1 MAIQELQDAGCRFKS
16 SNPSLTNR
24 CENKMQEKHIWI
36 AFTREIG
43 ELLSAHRVE
52 NRLEPGFPDVL
63 WTGLGKTGVF
73 ELKDWEGSDWVSRE
87 QALWLRFW
95 AERGG
100 IGGVLAKKTRGD
112 WLWYPAN
119 PSFEW
124 MRAIQHKNGIAP
136 ALSMSRLTASFIL
149 SLIPGNEI
157 RMGNG
162 TIRDPRLFPRNDVI
176 SGSAGVIN
184 SSDPVS

>member
-1 MAIQELQDAGCRFKS
+1 M
-16 SNPSLTNR
+16 NR
-24 CENKMQEKHIWI
+24 MQERHVW
-36 AFTREIG
+36 AALRRD
-43 ELLSAHRVE
+43 LPVLCAHRVE

-100 IGGVLAKKTRGD
+100 IGGVLAKKSRGD
-112 WLWYPAN
+112 WLWYPAS

-136 ALSMSRLTASFIL
+136 ALSMSRLTDSFIH

-157 RMGNG
+157 RLGGG
-162 TIRDPRLFPRNDVI
+162 TIKDPRLFPRDDVI
-176 SGSAGVIN
+176 SGSEPFIN
-184 SSDPVS
+184 SSDPVSG